1 MSGVI
6 SNQNGGRPSPQGMAL
21 LAGLSEPALV
31 ERARAREAGAFEE
44 LVGRTGDNLRR
55 VARRIVRNESDA
67 QEVLQESYLSAWRGM
82 PTFEGRAQFSSWI
95 HRIVVNAALVRLRT
109 RSRHPEIAIH
119 DLDPSEL
126 HESAGPPWR
135 APLWSE
141 NLPNRPDERM
151 QSAELLQGVEVA
163 VNLLP
168 RHLRAILLLR
178 AVDGASTVDS
188 AARLGLSIPAAKTRL
203 QRARKVLRKSLGDY
217 VAC

>member
-1 MSGVI
+1 
-6 SNQNGGRPSPQGMAL
+6 MAL
-21 LAGLSEPALV
+21 LARLSEPALV

-44 LVGRTGDNLRR
+44 LVGRTGDKLCR

-67 QEVLQESYLSAWRGM
+67 QEVLQDSYLSAWRGM
-82 PTFEGRAQFSSWI
+82 PTFEGRAQFSSWM
-95 HRIVVNAALVRLRT
+95 HKIVVNAALVRLRT
-109 RSRHPEIAIH
+109 RTRHPEVAIR

-126 HESAGPPWR
+126 KEAVGIPRH
-135 APLWSE
+135 APLWSD
-141 NLPNRPDERM
+141 NLPNRPDENM

-168 RHLRAILLLR
+168 RHLRAIFLLR

-203 QRARKVLRKSLGDY
+203 QRARMALRKSLVDY